1 MRRFSF
7 ICWSGGV
14 PIFGEDEWD
23 KDAYLRHRRNVRL
36 VTIIAIIVTA
46 LLSLYSISLTQYP
59 ISFSRMIEI
68 LIEGIQGVV
77 PEDYY
82 PRLEHKIIWDSY
94 VPRILSGLIVGA
106 VLGIAGAVMQS
117 VIHNPLAD
125 PYTTGISSG
134 AAFGVAL
141 FVVYGFTLIP
151 GAGQWSLIANAF
163 AFAMIPCM
171 AILLFASFGKGS
183 SSMMIL
189 VGIGIMMVFSSATQL
204 IMFSAEPSS
213 IATIY
218 EWNIGSLSIVDNEDL
233 PYMLG
238 ALVVLCISMVFL
250 GKYLAI
256 MTAGDRMAQTI
267 GVNAKVV
274 RVLCFFIVSACTAM
288 TVSFTGSIGFV
299 GLVIPH
305 ICRIIVG
312 SSKNILALSAIL
324 GALMLMGCD
333 AIARLIILGGL
344 PVGVITA
351 AVGSPIF
358 IFFLVRSRKGSYY
371 G

>member
-1 MRRFSF
+1 MVKMAV
-7 ICWSGGV
+7 IGAV
-14 PIFGEDEWD
+14 
-23 KDAYLRHRRNVRL
+23 
-36 VTIIAIIVTA
+36 IVTSF
-46 LLSLYSISLTQYP
+46 LSLYSVSLTQYP

-68 LIEGIQGVV
+68 IIEGIQGYE
-77 PEDYY
+77 PTEYY
-82 PRLEHKIIWDSY
+82 EAIEHKIIWELY
-94 VPRILSGLIVGA
+94 IPRIIAGLIVGA

-141 FVVYGFTLIP
+141 FIVYGFSLIP
-151 GAGQWSLIANAF
+151 GNDQWGMIVNAF
-163 AFAMIPCM
+163 VFAMIPCF
-171 AILLFASFGKGS
+171 AILLFASFGKSS

-189 VGIGIMMVFSSATQL
+189 VGIAIMMVFSSATQL
-204 IMFSAEPSS
+204 IMFAAEPDSISS
-213 IATIY
+213 IY
-218 EWNIGSLSIVDNEDL
+218 EWNIGSLSLVDSQDL
-233 PYMLG
+233 PYMLA
-238 ALVVLCISMVFL
+238 ALVILCVSMIFL
-250 GKYLAI
+250 GKYVTI
-256 MTAGDRMAQTI
+256 MTSGDRMAQTI
-267 GVNAKVV
+267 GVNAKLI
-274 RVLCFFIVSACTAM
+274 RVLCFFIVSACVAL

-305 ICRIIVG
+305 LCRIMVG
-312 SSKNILALSAIL
+312 STKNILALSAVL

-358 IFFLVRSRKGSYY
+358 IYFLVRSKRGSYY

>member
-1 MRRFSF
+1 MKRR
-7 ICWSGGV
+7 
-14 PIFGEDEWD
+14 
-23 KDAYLRHRRNVRL
+23 K
-36 VTIIAIIVTA
+36 IIKMAAVGAAIVTA
-46 LLSLYSISLTQYP
+46 FLSLYSVSLTQYP

-68 LIEGIQGVV
+68 IIEGIQGYE
-77 PEDYY
+77 PIEYY
-82 PRLEHKIIWDSY
+82 EKIEHKIIWEMY
-94 VPRILSGLIVGA
+94 IPRVIAGLIVGA

-141 FVVYGFTLIP
+141 FIVYGFSLIP
-151 GAGQWSLIANAF
+151 GNDQWSIIVNAF
-163 AFAMIPCM
+163 VFAMIPCF
-171 AILLFASFGKGS
+171 AILLFASLGKSS

-189 VGIGIMMVFSSATQL
+189 VGIAIMMVFSSATQL
-204 IMFSAEPSS
+204 IMFAAESDSVSS
-213 IATIY
+213 IY
-218 EWNIGSLSIVDNEDL
+218 EWNIGSLSLVNSQDL
-233 PYMLG
+233 PYILVALIILG
-238 ALVVLCISMVFL
+238 ISMIFL
-250 GKYLAI
+250 GKYVTI
-256 MTAGDRMAQTI
+256 MTSGDRMAQTI
-267 GVNAKVV
+267 GVNAKHI
-274 RVLCFFIVSACTAM
+274 RILCFFIVSACVAL

-305 ICRIIVG
+305 LCRIMVG
-312 SSKNILALSAIL
+312 STKNILALSAVL

-333 AIARLIILGGL
+333 AIARMIILGGL

-358 IFFLVRSRKGSYY
+358 IYFLVRSKKGSYY